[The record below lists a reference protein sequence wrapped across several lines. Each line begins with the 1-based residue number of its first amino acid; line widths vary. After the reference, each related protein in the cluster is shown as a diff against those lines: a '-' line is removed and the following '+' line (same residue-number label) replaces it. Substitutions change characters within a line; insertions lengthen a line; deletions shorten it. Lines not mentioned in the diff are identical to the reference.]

1 MVYKK
6 SAMRKWQQDLVSDP
20 GPELSQHDCSQEIKT
35 SGTFAEVPAA
45 QEKVEE
51 VENFKLT
58 EFHMALLIF
67 LISFFILCTLKP
79 VIILLKA
86 KERPEE
92 SVRVN
97 YVSVFILSVCT
108 SAIYLGLCYKI
119 F

>member
-1 MVYKK
+1 
-6 SAMRKWQQDLVSDP
+6 MRKWQQDLVSDT
-20 GPELSQHDCSQEIKT
+20 GPELYQHDCSQEIKT
-35 SGTFAEVPAA
+35 SGTFAEVSAA

-51 VENFKLT
+51 VDFKFT
-58 EFHMALLIF
+58 EFHMAFLIF

-92 SVRVN
+92 SLRVN

-108 SAIYLGLCYKI
+108 SAIYLGLCNKV
-119 F
+119 FQ